1 MSEKRPYIGG
11 QAVLEGVM
19 MRSPKSFVVAV
30 RRPDGSLAV
39 REQAWSELGG
49 GMKFL
54 KWPLFR
60 GGITLVESLWNG
72 YSALSFSAEQVL
84 PEDEKPA
91 DARAAP
97 VGAASAPSVSA
108 SKPSD
113 SATTI
118 AMMISTLFAVAL
130 FVATPHLLTVL
141 VGRLL
146 GMPLPTTGIA
156 FNAIDAGFKLL
167 IFVAYLSLIARSP
180 QVQRVFQYHGAEHKA
195 IWAYESGGPLTP
207 EHAQTFTTLHPRCGT
222 SFLVMVMGVSFIVT
236 TLVFS
241 QVPQLSPHLWL
252 HHVLLVLIK
261 LPLMFPI
268 AGITYELQRVTARPN
283 CPAFLKWLAK
293 PGLALQKVTTREPS
307 LDQLEVA
314 VTALARALA
323 REEGKQATDGVHIL
337 PSALAQPATT

>member
-1 MSEKRPYIGG
+1 MPDPQKPYIGG

-39 REQAWSELGG
+39 REQAWEELGG
-49 GMKFL
+49 GLKLFKLPFL
-54 KWPLFR
+54 R
-60 GGITLVESLWNG
+60 GGLTLVESMWNG
-72 YSALSFSAEQVL
+72 YSALSFSAEQAMP
-84 PEDEKPA
+84 PEEKDQPA
-91 DARAAP
+91 SGSQSAAM
-97 VGAASAPSVSA
+97 AL
-108 SKPSD
+108 
-113 SATTI
+113 
-118 AMMISTLFAVAL
+118 STLFAVAL
-130 FVATPHLLTVL
+130 FVATPHLLTVGL
-141 VGRLL
+141 GRLL
-146 GMPLPTTGIA
+146 HLPLPTTGLL
-156 FNAIDAGFKLL
+156 FHAIDAAFKLA
-167 IFVAYLSLIARSP
+167 IFVGYLSLIARSP

-207 EHAQTFTTLHPRCGT
+207 ENAARFGTQHPRCGT
-222 SFLVMVMGVSFIVT
+222 SFLVMVMGVSLLVT
-236 TLVFS
+236 ALVFS

-252 HHVLLVLIK
+252 HHLLLVLIK

-283 CPAFLKWLAK
+283 CPAFLTWLAK

-323 REEGKQATDGVHIL
+323 REQGQAAVDGVHIL
-337 PSALAQPATT
+337 PSALVPQVAAS

>member
-39 REQAWSELGG
+39 REQAWSELCG

-72 YSALSFSAEQVL
+72 YSALGFSAEQAL
-84 PEDEKPA
+84 PEEEKNKG
-91 DARAAP
+91 D
-97 VGAASAPSVSA
+97 GG
-108 SKPSD
+108 KPSD

-130 FVATPHLLTVL
+130 FVATPHLMTVL
-141 VGRLL
+141 VGRVF
-146 GMPLPTTGIA
+146 GIALPTNGIA

-268 AGITYELQRVTARPN
+268 AGITYELQRVTAREN
-283 CPAFLKWLAK
+283 CPAILKWLAK

-323 REEGKQATDGVHIL
+323 REEGKAATDGVHIL
-337 PSALAQPATT
+337 PSTLAQPATT